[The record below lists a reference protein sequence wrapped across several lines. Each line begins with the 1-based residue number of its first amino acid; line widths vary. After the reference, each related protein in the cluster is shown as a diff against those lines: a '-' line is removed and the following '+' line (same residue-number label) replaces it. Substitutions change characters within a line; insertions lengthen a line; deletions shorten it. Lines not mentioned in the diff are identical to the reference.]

1 MLTLF
6 SDLPEVT
13 ASEPSA
19 MITLPPNTILA
30 PLSMNTDSS
39 STVTFPA
46 PAVPQTFIA
55 VLFPAFA
62 ATSFV
67 GAAPLPANILPYP
80 ANTVL

>member
-19 MITLPPNTILA
+19 MITLPPNTILDS
-30 PLSMNTDSS
+30 SMYTDSS